1 MGGGL
6 VSARFTSFD
15 VIRLALAMRVAR
27 KLPDLA
33 VAITPS
39 RIAWLEP
46 DDEPASADA
55 AFLAS
60 ALGLEWRGEQ

>member
-1 MGGGL
+1 MKP
-6 VSARFTSFD
+6 ARFTSFD
-15 VIRLALAMRVAR
+15 VIRLALAHRVAR
-27 KLPDLA
+27 DFPNLA

-55 AFLAS
+55 AFLAN
-60 ALGLEWRGEQ
+60 ALGLKWKDEQ